1 MGGRAGATSTVGTGS
16 DVRRDP
22 QWSRSGSSLSTPV
35 HRLALRSVM
44 GAATIPANKLPS
56 SFTSLYR
63 LFIRASSA
71 SALHHRAAT
80 RNLRK
85 LWKPTFREAAV
96 VIHKLQS
103 PTLEISERERL
114 EKWRSVWELSSEFQ
128 IDILA

>member
-1 MGGRAGATSTVGTGS
+1 
-16 DVRRDP
+16 
-22 QWSRSGSSLSTPV
+22 
-35 HRLALRSVM
+35 M

-71 SALHHRAAT
+71 SVLHHRAAT

-114 EKWRSVWELSSEFQ
+114 EEWRSVWELSSEFQ